1 MSRIQRGTG
10 IRNNDLSWWDI
21 LQNIINGRSWNDDGS
36 LRLTPEDFEMM
47 RRDDLNS
54 TVSGSLASSEL
65 AQKYGLD
72 NLRFYEVNAI
82 NKASPVS
89 NNRIAVIVRKYNDG
103 QVGLLF
109 YDYGTNKIV
118 MPGNIEFNSNIEP
131 SQRQQGEFV
140 IRNGGPVS
148 GNDPLYGDLT
158 IDRAMHILTSSSN
171 ITTPAPSP
179 GPTPPEPELKK
190 FNMTINKGQ
199 TKIKA
204 YRWDGTQSI
213 EVNQFVIRFEEQP
226 DGSYEIYSTPVGSTE
241 RLWINADRVGT
252 TPLTRLSNGNWKIP
266 AGDLPENATMQDVGN
281 FFFNNFKNDPT
292 PEPGPGPEPE
302 PGNYEADTEGYS
314 LLFTDSGGN
323 RYRGQINIQ
332 YQFVSGQ
339 WRFKILKS
347 GTNEALTITG
357 SDVNIVGRTDDGP
370 IYEIQYS
377 DGLDFGSS
385 FDENYD
391 GIPPPDPEPEPLGP
405 NEHKLNVNDPSTSQW
420 KFLRLLNIDGTPYTG
435 AYIIDYTQGR
445 RSGRA
450 SNIQFYYLDSS
461 GNKINLSANFGDVDG
476 IEENSIFDSNGN
488 VIGKK
493 YNIETGMQGL
503 EAWMTENYE
512 NNNRYPEPPPE
523 PPQPGPPAPPQPPAP
538 PGTITTAQDRKVGR
552 INTMDH
558 PGIDFFGADGRK
570 LEDENVE
577 LFFNGDT
584 DGDGK
589 NEIYF
594 LTVEGEPV
602 SISKV
607 EGYDYEDFP
616 EPDTTG
622 TGRRRLP
629 GGDLVLYDIEAGVDE
644 LDDLFQNGFGARERE
659 DSKELNL
666 LESLPIK
673 AFVLYNRKDTG
684 PKIEN
689 KDNRFEHLWI
699 TGIIK
704 HNIQGQPEFFDLSY
718 LDEEKKNGI
727 IQSEGAGEEFRGT
740 FTSEGGERAQERFDL
755 MAPPDLCG
763 GTRGTGR
770 RLNACGPNEPAPEYN
785 EHKNK
790 VSEMELLN
798 FERNRFEQDE
808 RDAPDYTKTQFE
820 RMRETPNEREL
831 VSMYGTFSSSSYIP
845 EDKRPESLFG
855 LDYDKEHST
864 HNMAT
869 YIGRANKNGIISI
882 RGTKPGNVV
891 DLVSDALILTG
902 YEDKLS
908 IRFEQSLR
916 DVKAI
921 MDAHPR
927 TKFTLSSHSLGGAIN
942 EFIINELRGT
952 KYQNRLKA
960 ISFNPGK
967 APNVKT
973 ERAEQISDLITDAS
987 VLKAMK
993 EQDPRFLPIMGSIQT
1008 RLGIT
1013 AEQITNPDIMTSEA
1027 EMANI
1032 IENYPAL
1039 TESFQGLMGRIGG
1052 LGTVEE
1058 RVAEAE
1064 MWIQENETLLS
1075 GINYTA
1081 SLMNIIK
1088 VKMMFDLMLKFFDFT
1103 ANYTIDSFLER
1114 ESEMDKKLNTS
1125 VKPYDVLWS
1134 EGDNVIFKYKQDP
1147 ISLHH
1152 SFLEDEK
1159 QNVRTYKG
1167 DEKSILWEGLD
1178 GRMSQGLKEHG
1189 MDNFLID
1196 DHKDLLDHSETW
1208 GEYFQNLLNDNS
1220 ESFSETING
1229 IRTKLDEKSKEF
1241 IRENGWANFLGLF

>member
-1 MSRIQRGTG
+1 MSGIQRGTG
-10 IRNNDLSWWDI
+10 IRNNDLTWWDI
-21 LQNIINGRSWNDDGS
+21 LQNIINGRDWDDDGG

-47 RRDDLNS
+47 RRDDLSS
-54 TVSGSLASSEL
+54 TVSGSLYSSEL
-65 AQKYGLD
+65 AQQYGID
-72 NLRFYEVNAI
+72 NLEFYEVYDT
-82 NKASPVS
+82 NKTKRVS
-89 NNRIAVIVRKYNDG
+89 NNRISVIVKKYNDG

-109 YDYGTNKIV
+109 YDYGTNRIV
-118 MPGNIEFNSNIEP
+118 VPGNIDFNSNIQP
-131 SQRQQGEFV
+131 SMRQDGEFV
-140 IRNGGPVS
+140 IRNGGPTS
-148 GNDPLYGDLT
+148 GNDPLYGDLS
-158 IDRAMHILTSSSN
+158 INRAMHILTSSSSLN
-171 ITTPAPSP
+171 EPEPAPPAP
-179 GPTPPEPELKK
+179 GPENKTYTASDLKITFRQMQGNASVIYNGTVEVRQWKNSNGEWIINFYDSNGESLGVSDTNSSRNLWRRLWSGGDSGFKIPESYLQDGDASALDWIQRAFTNDPTPEPPAPPEPELKK

-314 LLFTDSGGN
+314 LLFKDSGGN

-347 GTNEALTITG
+347 GTNEVLTITG

-370 IYEIQYS
+370 IYEIEYS

-385 FDENYD
+385 FDEYYD
-391 GIPPPDPEPEPLGP
+391 GIPPPDPE
-405 NEHKLNVNDPSTSQW
+405 
-420 KFLRLLNIDGTPYTG
+420 
-435 AYIIDYTQGR
+435 
-445 RSGRA
+445 
-450 SNIQFYYLDSS
+450 
-461 GNKINLSANFGDVDG
+461 
-476 IEENSIFDSNGN
+476 
-488 VIGKK
+488 
-493 YNIETGMQGL
+493 
-503 EAWMTENYE
+503 
-512 NNNRYPEPPPE
+512 PE

-644 LDDLFQNGFGARERE
+644 LDDLFQNGFGAREKE

-704 HNIQGQPEFFDLSY
+704 HNIQGQPQFFDLSY

-808 RDAPDYTKTQFE
+808 RDTPDYMKTQFE

-831 VSMYGTFSSSSYIP
+831 VSMYGTFSSASYIP
-845 EDKRPESLFG
+845 EDKRPQSLFG

-908 IRFEQSLR
+908 IRFEQSLK

-921 MDAHPR
+921 MDAHPQ

-1064 MWIQENETLLS
+1064 MWIQQNETLLT

-1208 GEYFQNLLNDNS
+1208 GEYFSNLLNDNS
-1220 ESFSETING
+1220 ESFSETLNG